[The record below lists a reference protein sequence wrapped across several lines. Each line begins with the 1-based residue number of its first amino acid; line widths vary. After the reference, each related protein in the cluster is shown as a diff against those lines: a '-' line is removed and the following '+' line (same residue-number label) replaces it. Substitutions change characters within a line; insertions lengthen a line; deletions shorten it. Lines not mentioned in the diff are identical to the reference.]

1 MNLKTYPNNFL
12 LHLAMGAIV
21 LLSISGCGVQMADE
35 VATAYSELP
44 QAIDYNTDIKPIL
57 SDRCYHCHGPDA
69 NQRKAEMRLDTKDGL
84 FAKTTTR
91 HVPFQPGNLSGSEV
105 IARILSDDPDLIM
118 PPPDSKLS
126 LSNREKAAIVKWVE
140 DGAEWKEHWAYI
152 PPERPQIPTQET
164 DWVQYNPVDHF
175 IQETLLQKGLSP
187 AEQADKSR
195 LLRRVTMD
203 LTGLPPRVEDID
215 AFLADGSDDAYDKVV
230 DRLLS
235 STAFAER
242 MALDWLDLARYAD
255 SHGFHADGS
264 RRMWP
269 WRDWVIDAFRENMP
283 YDQFVTEQLAGD
295 LIPNASKDQVIAT
308 AFNRNHPM
316 TAEGGALDEEFRQ
329 EYVANRTNTIGTA
342 FMGLTLEC
350 ARCHDH
356 KFDPISQKEYYQ
368 MTAFF
373 NSVKELG
380 MTGDDGDYGPTVLL
394 SDEETDELIA
404 YLDNQIL
411 EVEEDL
417 ERMTATAS
425 EVKEVRPILSQSFEK
440 ITVTDS
446 SKFLDDNPQFR
457 AVGELELV
465 QGISGNAP
473 LFDRQDDR
481 VIAKDIGQFEAYEP
495 FSVSLW
501 AKMVKDSKKTKVL
514 IGNAGSKNTMWR
526 GWDLYL
532 DSGNHVAF
540 RLISNLAHDY
550 LHVQSRRSI
559 ELGKWAHILVSY
571 DGSMKA
577 EGVTIS
583 IDGEPGT
590 TNVIFDKLAKTIIPT
605 TVSRER
611 SDRGL
616 MMGRSARAFTGDDG
630 IFQGSVDELAIFD
643 RAIPASN
650 AMRLKK
656 QSEYGEPQTALIPV
670 SRELDKLDQEA
681 FDLRKERLAVM
692 DTVEELM
699 VMQDMPERRPTFIL
713 TRGEYDKPTAE
724 VSAGGVSKVLPFDS
738 TYAPNRLGLSQW
750 LFDESNPLT
759 ARVAVNRYWQ
769 MIFGRGIVATANDF
783 GSQGALPSHPK
794 LLDWLAVEF
803 QESGWDVQ
811 HLIKL
816 MVTSA
821 TYRQSS
827 KIDEKV
833 YEIDASNVWL
843 ARGPSYRWQAEFIR
857 DNALAASGLLNTT
870 VGGPSAKP
878 YQPEGLWIELGN
890 FSHFL
895 RHYKQDHDD
904 SQYRRSMYTFIR
916 RTSPPPNMTIFDA
929 PNREVCTITRERT
942 NTPLQALVLLNDPQ
956 FVEASK
962 ALAYRLS
969 QEGGDSLAKQ
979 IETGFKLVLS
989 RAPEPDEQRIMEE
1002 LYTEQ
1007 VAEFQKQKD
1016 EIDKLLA
1023 VGDFSL
1029 ELDDLDPVQLAA
1041 LTVVSNTLLN
1051 MDEAYMKR

>member
-1 MNLKTYPNNFL
+1 M
-12 LHLAMGAIV
+12 AMAVIV
-21 LLSISGCGVQMADE
+21 LVSISGCGVQMADE

-84 FAKTTTR
+84 FAKTTTG
-91 HVPFQPGNLSGSEV
+91 HVPFQPGKLSGSEV
-105 IARILSDDPDLIM
+105 IARILSDDPELIM

-164 DWVQYNPVDHF
+164 DWVRYNPVDYF
-175 IQETLLQKGLSP
+175 IQDKLVQKGLSP

-215 AFLADGSDDAYDKVV
+215 AFLADDSDDAYDKVV
-230 DRLLS
+230 DRLLA
-235 STAFAER
+235 STGFAER

-380 MTGDDGDYGPTVLL
+380 MTGDDGDYGPTVML
-394 SDEETDELIA
+394 SDKKTEELID
-404 YLDNQIL
+404 YLDEQL
-411 EVEEDL
+411 KEVETK
-417 ERMTATAS
+417 RTQ
-425 EVKEVRPILSQSFEK
+425 LSQSIQETQELKPVIAHSFER
-440 ITVTDS
+440 IVTTDS
-446 SKFLDDNPQFR
+446 SKFVDRRPKTTT
-457 AVGELELV
+457 VGQIDLV
-465 QGISGNAP
+465 DGISGKAP

-481 VIAKDIGQFEAYEP
+481 VLLNQFGQFEAHEP
-495 FSVSLW
+495 FSVSMW
-501 AKMVKDSKKTKVL
+501 AQMVKDSKKTKVL
-514 IGNAGSKNTMWR
+514 IGNAGEKNSLWR

-540 RLISNLAHDY
+540 RLISTLPHNY
-550 LHVQSRRSI
+550 LHVLTKETI
-559 ELGKWAHILVSY
+559 DVGDWAHILLSY
-571 DGSMKA
+571 DGSMKRQ
-577 EGVTIS
+577 GVTIS
-583 IDGEPGT
+583 INGHEQELHVVYD
-590 TNVIFDKLAKTIIPT
+590 NLYKTIIPT
-605 TVSRER
+605 TTSRER
-611 SDRGL
+611 NNRGL
-616 MMGRSARAFTGDDG
+616 MIGRSYRAFTGDDG
-630 IFQGSVDELAIFD
+630 ILQGSVDELAIFD

-656 QSEYGEPQTALIPV
+656 QSEFGEPQSALIPV
-670 SRELDKLDQEA
+670 SRDLDQLEQEA

-724 VSAGGVSKVLPFDS
+724 VSAGAVSKVLPFDS
-738 TYAPNRLGLSQW
+738 TYASNRLGLSKW

-803 QESGWDVQ
+803 QESGWDLQ
-811 HLIKL
+811 YLIKL

-827 KIDEKV
+827 KIDEKI
-833 YEIDASNVWL
+833 YEVDAANVWL

-962 ALAYRLS
+962 ALAYRLTR
-969 QEGGDSLAKQ
+969 EGGDSLAKQ

-1007 VAEFQKQKD
+1007 VAEFKKQKD

-1029 ELDDLDPVQLAA
+1029 ELGDVDPIQLAA